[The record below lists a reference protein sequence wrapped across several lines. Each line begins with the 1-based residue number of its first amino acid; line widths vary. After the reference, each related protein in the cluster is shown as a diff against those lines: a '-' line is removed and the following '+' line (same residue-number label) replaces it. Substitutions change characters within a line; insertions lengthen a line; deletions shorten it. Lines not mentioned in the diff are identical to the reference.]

1 MERERRKMQSVS
13 FRNVGEMLA
22 YLPEDELVMVEHLR
36 ELVLETIPGL
46 TEKLSFNV
54 PFFSGNRAL
63 CFIWPGSIPWG
74 SKTTAGVEFGFNQAN
89 LLIDERNYLHKGK
102 RNQVFSRRFYFPE
115 EIDDQILRELLL
127 QADEIDGMFRQ
138 Y

>member
-54 PFFSGNRAL
+54 PFFKSTCL
-63 CFIWPGSIPWG
+63 
-74 SKTTAGVEFGFNQAN
+74 
-89 LLIDERNYLHKGK
+89 
-102 RNQVFSRRFYFPE
+102 
-115 EIDDQILRELLL
+115 
-127 QADEIDGMFRQ
+127 
-138 Y
+138 